1 MKGIYASDRSEGGIR
16 PMITLKDTVSK
27 MLSSNWED
35 HLVSEIEQCD
45 IRLYNLERHMDKIGK
60 DSPEYSLLEAQR
72 DAMGEYLKTIT
83 ARATSF
89 GIEYRLPSL
98 EKRFKEWNK
107 NIDTP
112 SNQNDTMFYAFILL
126 WLMMTGGESK

>member
-1 MKGIYASDRSEGGIR
+1 MKILR
-16 PMITLKDTVSK
+16 DTING
-27 MLSSNWED
+27 MLSDDWKER
-35 HLVSEIEQCD
+35 LISEIEQCD

-60 DSPEYSLLEAQR
+60 ESPEYSLLEAQR

-89 GIEYRLPSL
+89 GVEYRLPSL
-98 EKRFKEWNK
+98 EKRFEEWNK
-107 NIDTP
+107 SINIP
-112 SNQNDTMFYAFILL
+112 SNQHDTMFYMFILL

>member
-1 MKGIYASDRSEGGIR
+1 MK
-16 PMITLKDTVSK
+16 TLNETVPG
-27 MLSSNWED
+27 MLSDNWKER
-35 HLVSEIEQCD
+35 LVSEIEQCD

-60 DSPEYSLLEAQR
+60 DSPEYSLLEAQC

-89 GIEYRLPSL
+89 GIEYHLPSL
-98 EKRFKEWNK
+98 EKRFEEWNK
-107 NIDTP
+107 NSSNR
-112 SNQNDTMFYAFILL
+112 SNQNDMMLYVFILL